1 MLPRCLQKC
10 GVPAKRSLQW
20 LAKKTAEKGKLL
32 EACLHTCVE
41 RLEALAACL
50 DEADSQAH
58 EDPGLSNE
66 DPGLSIDWSSNGT
79 PFIDPE
85 AEEESITN
93 TTSYS
98 HEWSQPLALQVSL
111 LSGSKLATL
120 AATSSWTGLEA
131 KDALVP
137 YLREGTVVTN
147 LTFGTAI
154 WKDTMIA
161 DQLCMRSGSLLYA
174 TLGAYEFSVAGAG
187 APLVNGIYMKCD
199 DQKEGA
205 DCYMNSS
212 GTTLFRYRFGNGVHY
227 WYFSREGNFT
237 KSFGDYYRVKTESMH
252 PPEDGWVMQ
261 DKCPLGCLPTPTLT
275 RGMLA
280 EDRP

>member
-1 MLPRCLQKC
+1 MPRCIQC

-50 DEADSQAH
+50 DEADSQVH
-58 EDPGLSNE
+58 EDPV
-66 DPGLSIDWSSNGT
+66 PSIDWSANGT
-79 PFIDPE
+79 PFVDPE
-85 AEEESITN
+85 AEEESIAN

-111 LSGSKLATL
+111 LSGSKLASL
-120 AATSSWTGLEA
+120 DATSNWTGLDA

-137 YLREGTVVTN
+137 YLRKGTAVTK
-147 LTFGTAI
+147 LTFGTQI
-154 WKDTMIA
+154 WEDTMIA
-161 DQLCMRSGSLLYA
+161 DQLCIPSGSLLYA

-187 APLVNGIYMKCD
+187 AALVNGIYMKCD
-199 DQKEGA
+199 HQKEGA
-205 DCYMNSS
+205 DCYMNAS

-227 WYFSREGNFT
+227 WYFSREGDLT
-237 KSFGDYYRVKTESMH
+237 KSFGDYYRVKTESIH
-252 PPEDGWVMQ
+252 PPADGWVMQ
-261 DKCPLGCLPTPTLT
+261 DKCPLGCLPTPCLT

-280 EDRP
+280 EDQR